1 MAIKNDCLVYLQKN
15 KDKVKYIPDK
25 KYDAY
30 LEISPDGS
38 TVKDISVKGA
48 QKLVDVN
55 TAFGSGMY
63 IKDDVT
69 RAKVQKKDI
78 EGKRYIKCVRVG
90 GTTAAGKYDYP
101 TLYIPYNKVTQT
113 SIAEFCRVA
122 GGDNFAKKYNS
133 INKFCKNGVALV
145 FEQDGERIRD
155 IMSEMEY
162 CYVKDLRYGPKV
174 EDPDIF
180 TSVVEAYQAKIPLD
194 AKRQAVKKEAE
205 PVKETQ
211 QTVAKQ
217 EESNVKDVQK
227 RKSLLDG
234 LTSKKEETKP
244 IKTVELPAK
253 YRVILWTTK
262 SGEFVVRVGIGDRS
276 LVVSVADLDVYDMY
290 CHIVHNMSLL
300 GLCEYK
306 GNGDKQKIF
315 DTMEGECCNLRWILN
330 DIKNRD
336 VMEAAKCCGN
346 KLVLVEDCT
355 IKTPIKVTEL
365 DGQVY
370 LTIDGKGRKLEKD
383 GAIDVLAALTDTD
396 KICETMLNDYHN
408 GYLDDK
414 LSARIASRANQ
425 VKSEEFQYLKH
436 IILEAV
442 GDPKCRVFDNFDEW
456 YKALM
461 NEKDLQTKA
470 QLEQDKAEQAR
481 VEEKSLSDKKALTRP
496 KMTIVGRYTDGKVTI
511 AYHLRSADHPELN
524 GSYSKDAVYYYVGK
538 GLIENCA
545 GVGIAGYDTGA
556 DGIREAKNT
565 FLKGVGGV
573 SLDDLPVHDVSKGLV
588 KSGNAGHVRK
598 DDTASSVMEK
608 DNIIGVIK
616 QGRRTTGYWVVDN
629 AGNKRAVSRNEILVN
644 ARAGKVGNAR
654 VQMYQGNMLLRS
666 VPGQTPLEKLPIMN
680 DGVPSSE
687 DTDSV

>member
-1 MAIKNDCLVYLQKN
+1 MDMAIKNDCLVYLQKN

-38 TVKDISVKGA
+38 AVKDISVKGA

-133 INKFCKNGVALV
+133 INKFCKNGVTLV
-145 FEQDGERIRD
+145 FEQDGERIKD

-234 LTSKKEETKP
+234 LSSRKEEPKP
-244 IKTVELPAK
+244 SKTVELPVQ
-253 YRVILWTTK
+253 YRVKLWTNK
-262 SGEFVVRVGIGDRS
+262 
-276 LVVSVADLDVYDMY
+276 
-290 CHIVHNMSLL
+290 HNMLMMRLGVSNNALTL
-300 GLCEYK
+300 TVCSRFETEAYNKIVKDLSVFGLCEYPEETGTLK
-306 GNGDKQKIF
+306 ADGLEKIV
-315 DTMEGECCNLRWILN
+315 EEKCSELA
-330 DIKNRD
+330 DIIEKLGSLQTVQD
-336 VMEAAKCCGN
+336 AKSFGH
-346 KLVLVEDCT
+346 KFFLLKDYS
-355 IKTPIKVTEL
+355 IITPIKLVAA

-370 LTIDGKGRKLEKD
+370 ININGKGKKLDKDNTIDALASIVDRHGLINAMKEASKCALLDKDIASKIALRTQKISDNELQCINDIQHNELWNLDCSFFNTYNEWYGALMHEKD
-383 GAIDVLAALTDTD
+383 I
-396 KICETMLNDYHN
+396 K
-408 GYLDDK
+408 
-414 LSARIASRANQ
+414 
-425 VKSEEFQYLKH
+425 
-436 IILEAV
+436 
-442 GDPKCRVFDNFDEW
+442 
-456 YKALM
+456 
-461 NEKDLQTKA
+461 TKA
-470 QLEQDKAEQAR
+470 QLEQAKAEQA
-481 VEEKSLSDKKALTRP
+481 SLSDKKAQTRP

-538 GLIENCA
+538 GLIENCT

-556 DGIREAKNT
+556 DGIREAKST

-588 KSGNAGHVRK
+588 RSGNAGHVRK

-680 DGVPSSE
+680 DGAHI
-687 DTDSV
+687 DDADSV